1 MVIKVKDL
9 HVSFYTHRGEVQA
22 VRGVDFAVDKRE
34 TVAIVGE
41 SGCGKSVTAQA
52 ILRLIHEPAGKIKQG
67 QILFEKRDL
76 TKVPEKEMEKIRG
89 AKIAMIFQDLM
100 SLNPTLTIGEQ
111 LMEGLIRHKKIRRT
125 TAKERA
131 VEMLHLVGI
140 PNPALRLK
148 QYPHQLSGGMRQRVM
163 IAIALSLDPK
173 ILIADEPTTALD
185 VTIQAQVLDLMN
197 RLKDKWHTSIILITH
212 DLGVVAESAD
222 YVMVMYAGKVMESSS
237 VENIFTDPKHP
248 YTWGLLASMPRLN
261 QPNDQVLQSIPGSPP
276 DLLNPP
282 AACPFVAR
290 CAYAMQICIEEM
302 PPITEPAPK
311 HRVACWLHH
320 PQAPRVKKPLI
331 VEGGEGK

>member
-140 PNPALRLK
+140 SNPALRLK

-248 YTWGLLASMPRLN
+248 YTWRLLASMPRLS